1 MVIHIILHGADGHF
15 IHFSEGTTKGRPQ
28 ANSTH
33 QSKMRPLLTIL
44 ILFFIVLLIYCNNDT
59 EGGNHPVRPPG
70 DSVEVDSSRVDS
82 AK

>member
-1 MVIHIILHGADGHF
+1 MVIHIILHGAGGNL
-15 IHFSEGTTKGRPQ
+15 IHFSEGATKGRPQ
-28 ANSTH
+28 ANATY
-33 QSKMRPLLTIL
+33 QSEMRPLLTIL

-82 AK
+82 GR